1 MTHRV
6 SPADL
11 NHAFDRAK
19 RAAEAVG
26 IDTSRWTM
34 QTGSATYGRA
44 YRLYERD
51 PHTGGLS
58 NLFGYDGYLGM
69 TRRETQAS
77 LDAMARAWWAVVY
90 VRDQHA
96 AGAR

>member
-1 MTHRV
+1 MTRRF

-11 NHAFDRAK
+11 NHAYSRAK

-26 IDTSRWTM
+26 IDTSRWAM

-44 YRLYERD
+44 YRLHERD

-58 NLFGYDGYLGM
+58 YLFGHDGYLGM
-69 TRRETQAS
+69 TRREAGLS
-77 LDAMARAWWAVVY
+77 LDAMARAWWAVTY
-90 VRDQHA
+90 ARDYQTPA
-96 AGAR
+96 